1 MVWSELTESS
11 RVCVWYNQEPFPLFT
26 KPIQQHNP
34 VLIECAWKTCLALH
48 NMLIPYDGN
57 DLSDW
62 ERNLDY
68 AMIDPDL
75 RDDEEEYEEIELE
88 DYVPYE

>member
-1 MVWSELTESS
+1 
-11 RVCVWYNQEPFPLFT
+11 
-26 KPIQQHNP
+26 
-34 VLIECAWKTCLALH
+34 
-48 NMLIPYDGN
+48 MLISYDGN

-75 RDDEEEYEEIELE
+75 RDYEEEYEEIELE